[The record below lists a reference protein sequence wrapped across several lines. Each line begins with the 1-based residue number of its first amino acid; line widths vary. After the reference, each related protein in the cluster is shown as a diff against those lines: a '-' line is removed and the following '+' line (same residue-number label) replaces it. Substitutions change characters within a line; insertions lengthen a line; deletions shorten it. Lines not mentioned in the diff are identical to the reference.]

1 MLCGGEGKKAYVK
14 EVGDIAASCVR
25 TKDAV
30 EVTAYPNGPYL
41 VRGAKSLIELDG
53 TEVSLRRPAV
63 AVCRCGQ
70 SRNLPFCDGTHKLV
84 GFRAPGSARD

>member
-1 MLCGGEGKKAYVK
+1 VK
-14 EVGDIAASCVR
+14 EVDDIAASRVR
-25 TKDAV
+25 TQDDVV

-41 VRGAKSLIELDG
+41 VRGAKTLIELDG